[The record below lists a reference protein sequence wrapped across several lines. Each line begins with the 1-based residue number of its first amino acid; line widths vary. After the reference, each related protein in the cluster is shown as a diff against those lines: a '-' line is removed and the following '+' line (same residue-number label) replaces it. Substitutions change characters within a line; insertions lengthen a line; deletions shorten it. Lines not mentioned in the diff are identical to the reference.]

1 MGNDSDDEEELT
13 PEDIEKKYETYTYAE
28 LIRLVLEHCPNDNGQ
43 RIKAI
48 CDWRLKSNENFL

>member
-1 MGNDSDDEEELT
+1 MT
-13 PEDIEKKYETYTYAE
+13 QKKYETYTYAE